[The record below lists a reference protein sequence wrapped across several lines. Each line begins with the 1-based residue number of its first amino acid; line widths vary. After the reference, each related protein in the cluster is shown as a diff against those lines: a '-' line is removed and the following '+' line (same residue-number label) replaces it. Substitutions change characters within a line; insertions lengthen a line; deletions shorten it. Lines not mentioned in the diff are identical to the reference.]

1 MTKVVKCGGMD
12 VDDED
17 KGGGDVEHRDDDGG
31 WGLEADCCPLV
42 TGQPQVNS
50 PPAANITSHWIHIG
64 IQAHTASMHVASHWN
79 AGRSFID
86 TDIGK

>member
-1 MTKVVKCGGMD
+1 MMMKIRAVVMLSIVMMMVGRWC
-12 VDDED
+12 E
-17 KGGGDVEHRDDDGG
+17 
-31 WGLEADCCPLV
+31 EADCCPLP

>member
-1 MTKVVKCGGMD
+1 MLMMKIRAVVMLSIVMMMVGWALVRGG
-12 VDDED
+12 
-17 KGGGDVEHRDDDGG
+17 R
-31 WGLEADCCPLV
+31 LLP